1 MIGDLI
7 TKIKDGLNRSK
18 VTGVD
23 SFAFFQAAV
32 LIPLVVK
39 DNDVE
44 ILFEVRSKRLA
55 WQPGEIC
62 FPGGRIDAADRTPV
76 DAAVRE
82 TIEELGV
89 TSDRIKVIGTL
100 NELVSPIG
108 VMLYPAVGLLEPSSF
123 KLNKDEVADIFTVP
137 LEWLINTQPDEAV
150 MEMGTKP
157 LKDFPYHLVPY
168 YSEEWR
174 SRGTYQVLFYKYENY
189 VIWGLT
195 AHILNTFIKL
205 IK

>member
-1 MIGDLI
+1 MTGDLI
-7 TKIKDGLNRSK
+7 IKIKDVLNQRK
-18 VTGVD
+18 ITGVD
-23 SFAFFQAAV
+23 SYAFFQAAV

-44 ILFEVRSKRLA
+44 ILFEVRSKRLG

-89 TSDRIKVIGTL
+89 TSDKVKVIGTL
-100 NELVSPIG
+100 NEIISPIG
-108 VMLYPAVGLLEPSSF
+108 VMLYPAVGLLELGGF
-123 KLNKDEVADIFTVP
+123 KLNKDEVAEIFTVP
-137 LEWLINTQPDEAV
+137 LKWLLDTQPAEAV

-168 YSEEWR
+168 YSAEWR

-195 AHILNTFIKL
+195 AHVLNKFIKL